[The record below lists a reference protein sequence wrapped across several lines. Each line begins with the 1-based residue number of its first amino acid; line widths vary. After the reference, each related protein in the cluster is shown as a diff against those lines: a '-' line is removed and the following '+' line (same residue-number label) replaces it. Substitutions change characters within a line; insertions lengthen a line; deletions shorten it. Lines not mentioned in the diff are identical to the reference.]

1 MFVMLVAA
9 GLTAQPAQT
18 PAPTR
23 PATGY
28 GIAGTVVS
36 CVTGQP
42 LAGITVAITATNN
55 RQSTQTMETHAD
67 GRFTFDGLLAGKY
80 SLTTVGARGY
90 HAQGFN
96 QHGNYFTG
104 IAVGPNLD
112 AENLMFRLVPD
123 AAIEG
128 TVTDDDNEPVRNASV
143 QLFQR
148 NNDTGQHR
156 TQPVSTAASDDRGH
170 YQFGHL
176 VAGTYFVAVSARPW
190 YAQYGGPGEPQP
202 DPDNAARL
210 AEEKAQLNVAYPMT
224 FYPAA
229 EDSSGASP
237 IVLQP
242 GQRATAD
249 VVLRTVPAV
258 HLRIKSGEPDEKNAG
273 NTRPG
278 GSFPQLSQR
287 IFEGTLVPIM
297 SAQSFGLPGGVIEY
311 TGIAPGR
318 YVIEMTA
325 PESSA
330 AGKRAETGWYK
341 DIDLS
346 GTVEL
351 NANENPPLASVT
363 GAVLLEGAR
372 RPAGKIYVVLAN
384 RASGLNFSAEVSDK
398 GMFDFKDSEI
408 RPGSYDVLLLNA
420 PGFQVKGLLAKG
432 ARTVGQTLEISGGG
446 SVQLV
451 CTGTHAVARIN
462 GIVLRDD
469 KPFAGAMVVLVPRD
483 PDSNWVLFRRDQS
496 DSDGTFTLPEV
507 IPGSYTVIAI
517 ENGWDLDWASPAVL
531 LPYLKNGTPIGLAGE
546 GKLSVKVQLQ

>member
-1 MFVMLVAA
+1 M
-9 GLTAQPAQT
+9 TAQPLQS
-18 PAPTR
+18 PAPAR

-28 GIAGTVVS
+28 RIAGTVVS
-36 CVTGQP
+36 SVTGQP
-42 LAGITVAITATNN
+42 LAGITVAITATDN
-55 RQSTQTMETHAD
+55 RQSTQTVETHAD
-67 GRFTFDGLLAGKY
+67 GRFTFDGLPAGKY

-90 HAQGFN
+90 RAQGFN

-148 NNDTGQHR
+148 NNDAGQHR
-156 TQPVSTAASDDRGH
+156 TQPVATAASDDRGH

-176 VAGTYFVAVSARPW
+176 VPGTYFVAVSARPW
-190 YAQYGGPGEPQP
+190 YAQYAGPGEPQP

-210 AEEKAQLNVAYPMT
+210 AEEKAQLDVAYPMT

-249 VVLRTVPAV
+249 VVLRTVPAA
-258 HLRIKSGEPDEKNAG
+258 HLRIKSGGADQKNAG
-273 NTRPG
+273 STRPRG
-278 GSFPQLSQR
+278 FPQLSQR

-297 SAQSFGLPGGVIEY
+297 SAQSFGGPGGVIEY
-311 TGIAPGR
+311 TGVAPGR

-325 PESSA
+325 PESS

-363 GAVLLEGAR
+363 GAVVLEGAR
-372 RPAGKIYVVLAN
+372 RPAGKMYVVLAN
-384 RASGLNFSAEVSDK
+384 RTSGMNFYAEVSDK

-408 RPGSYDVLLLNA
+408 RPGNYDVLLVNA
-420 PGFQVKGLLAKG
+420 PGFQVKSLLAKG
-432 ARTVGQTLEISGGG
+432 ARTVGQTLEISGGS

-451 CTGTHAVARIN
+451 CTATHAVARIN
-462 GIVLRDD
+462 GVVLRDN

-507 IPGSYTVIAI
+507 LPGPYTLIAI
-517 ENGWDLDWASPAVL
+517 ENGWDLDWASPPVL
-531 LPYLKNGTPIGLAGE
+531 QPYLKNGTPIDFVGE